1 MHLKFFSIVL
11 LILFCAR
18 HEAHA
23 QVSHKA
29 RTMLTQ
35 SISENRLVTLRG
47 NTRPE
52 ANATNDRGAAAGA
65 FHMDHMFLQL
75 RRPGERQEELDKF
88 VEELHDAA
96 SPNFHK
102 WLTPRQFG
110 EQFGLAQDDLET
122 ITRWLESHG
131 LAVNAIYPNL
141 AVDFSGTAAQVR
153 ETFHTRIHRL
163 SVNGKWHY
171 ANMSDPQIPAALQ
184 PLVVGIASLHDFMPR
199 PLSHATAAYT
209 IGPDAQAV
217 VPADLATIYNLNPA
231 FSAGLSGQG
240 QTIVLLE
247 NGNLYSDG
255 DWLVFRKVFGM
266 SRKYAQGKLVTIHP
280 GANCFNPGLSGD
292 DAEAT
297 LDAEWA
303 TAAAPNATI
312 TIASCHDTS
321 LFGGFIALQNLL
333 ANARTVPSIVSIAF
347 GEPES
352 LLGAA
357 KNAYISG
364 LYQMAAAEGVS
375 IFVSSGDSGAAFVD
389 RAVNNATHG
398 ISVNGYAS
406 TPYNVSVGGTDF
418 ADSYFGTTTRYWSST
433 NSSAFGSAL
442 SYIPEIPWNDSCAG
456 ELLATSNGFSTTYG
470 ANGYCN
476 QGGPESITAGGGGPS
491 GCATGS
497 PDPSGAVGNTCRGYA
512 KPTWQRISGNPNDG
526 VRDIPDLSLFAAN
539 GLWGHY
545 YVVCFSDPAPGRDG
559 APCLGPPSEWAG
571 FGGTSFAAPILAGM
585 QALINQQTR
594 SRWGNPNPVYY
605 QLASVEYANGG
616 TASCNASSIPD
627 SRCIFHDVTLGD
639 IDVNCSGAN
648 HCFSGSSPGLLGVL
662 STSNSAYQPAYRATT
677 GWDFATGIGT
687 VNTWN
692 LLNNWPAASGASA
705 VSRAPSATGK

>member
-1 MHLKFFSIVL
+1 MQLKCFSIIL
-11 LILFCAR
+11 LLLCGVQYRAN
-18 HEAHA
+18 A
-23 QVSHKA
+23 QVSRKA
-29 RTMLTQ
+29 RTAVTQ

-52 ANATNDRGAAAGA
+52 ANAANDRGPAAGA
-65 FHMDHMFLQL
+65 FPMDHMFLQL
-75 RRPGERQEELDKF
+75 RRPAEQQQELDKF
-88 VEELHDAA
+88 VEELHDPA

-102 WLTPRQFG
+102 WLSPKQFG
-110 EQFGLAQDDLET
+110 EQFGLAQEDLGT
-122 ITRWLESHG
+122 VTRWLESHG
-131 LAVNAIYPNL
+131 LVVNSIYPNL

-153 ETFHTRIHRL
+153 EVFHTRIHRL
-163 SVNGKWHY
+163 AVNGKWHY

-184 PLVVGIASLHDFMPR
+184 PLVVGVASLDDFMPR
-199 PLSHATAAYT
+199 PLSHATPAYT

-217 VPADLATIYNLNPA
+217 VPADLATIYNFNPA
-231 FSAGLSGQG
+231 FAAGLSGQG

-247 NGNLYSDG
+247 NSNLYSDG

-266 SRKYAQGKLVTIHP
+266 ARKYPRGKLVTIHP

-333 ANARTVPSIVSIAF
+333 ANASTVPSIVSIAF

-357 KNAYISG
+357 KNAYING

-433 NSSAFGSAL
+433 NSPAFGSAL

-476 QGGPESITAGGGGPS
+476 QGGPESITAAGGGPS

-512 KPTWQRISGNPNDG
+512 KPAWQSILGNPNDG

-545 YVVCFSDPAPGRDG
+545 YVVCFSDPAPGNGG
-559 APCLGPPSEWAG
+559 APCLGPPSGWAG

-594 SRWGNPNPVYY
+594 SRWGNPDPVYY
-605 QLASVEYANGG
+605 HLASVEYANGG
-616 TASCNASSIPD
+616 TASCNASSTPI
-627 SRCIFHDVTLGD
+627 SSCIFHDVTLGD
-639 IDVNCSGAN
+639 IDVNCSGTN
-648 HCFSGSSPGLLGVL
+648 HCFSGSSAGLLGVL
-662 STSNSAYQPAYRATT
+662 STSNTAYQPAYRATT

-687 VNTWN
+687 VNAWN
-692 LLNNWPAASGASA
+692 LLSNWPAA
-705 VSRAPSATGK
+705 TGGQRVNK